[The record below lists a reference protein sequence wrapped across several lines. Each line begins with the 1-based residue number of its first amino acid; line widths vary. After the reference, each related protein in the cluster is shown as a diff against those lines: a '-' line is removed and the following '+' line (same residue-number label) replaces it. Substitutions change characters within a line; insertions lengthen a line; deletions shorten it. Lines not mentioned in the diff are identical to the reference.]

1 MSGPA
6 TPVAL
11 VTGASRGIGKACA
24 VALARAG
31 HDVAITA
38 RTVQE
43 GEEREHSSTVRKSDT
58 RPLPGSL
65 ATTAA
70 DIEACGQRALPI
82 AADLLDRSQLGAA
95 AATVLER
102 WGRVDVLL
110 NNGRYIGPGHMD
122 RLLDTPL
129 ELLDRHL
136 DANVMGPLVLTK
148 LLLPQMLQRG
158 AGLVINVTSDVAWS
172 DPPAVAGEGGWGL
185 GYAISKGAL
194 HRVAGVL
201 AHEVA
206 GTGVSVVNLSP
217 GFVATE
223 RIAIDM
229 AEFGFDASK
238 GTPPPTIGAVVAWLA
253 TSGAAA
259 DWNGKTLDAPRVA
272 GELRLVSH
280 R

>member
-1 MSGPA
+1 MSGQA
-6 TPVAL
+6 QVAF

-31 HDVAITA
+31 YDVAITA
-38 RTVQE
+38 RTVHE
-43 GEEREHSSTVRKSDT
+43 GEAREHSSTVAKSDT

-70 DIEACGQRALPI
+70 EIEATGRRALPI

-95 AATVLER
+95 VATVLER
-102 WGRVDVLL
+102 WGQIDLLL

-136 DANVMGPLVLTK
+136 DANVMAPLACIKLVL
-148 LLLPQMLQRG
+148 PAMLERG
-158 AGLVINVTSDVAWS
+158 RGLIINVTSDVAWS
-172 DPPAVAGEGGWGL
+172 DPPAAAGAGGWGL

-206 GTGVSVVNLSP
+206 GSGVSIVNLSP

-238 GTPPPTIGAVVAWLA
+238 GTPPSAVGDAVAWLA
-253 TSGAAA
+253 TSGAAP
-259 DWNGKTLDAPRVA
+259 DWNGKTFSVQDPAT
-272 GELRLVSH
+272 
-280 R
+280 